1 MYKIATANFWKIRYT
16 QFPKKKDNLLKRLE
30 SWFNIVQMLITT
42 NKMIPFGSSNN
53 YLLHFAVGWGA
64 EHPVAEHSKHG

>member
-1 MYKIATANFWKIRYT
+1 MYKIAPANLWKISYT
-16 QFPKKKDNLLKRLE
+16 QFAKKDILLKGLE

-42 NKMIPFGSSNN
+42 NKMIPFGSSNY

-64 EHPVAEHSKHG
+64 EHPVAEHSKHS